1 MIDAVKTR
9 DRLVEEIRT
18 WINAK
23 NPNGKAVLGISG
35 GKDSTVVAGLL
46 VRALGADRVI
56 GVMMPNGTQKDIN
69 DSYRVFKALGIKE
82 WTVNIGGAFNSIVD
96 EVELNGIKCSDDA
109 KVNLQPKLRLAS
121 LYAILQSV
129 PNWGFVI
136 NTSNRSE
143 TYVGY
148 GTKWGDFGTGDV
160 SVLGN
165 YFVSEIFAIGDTMP
179 ELPYDL
185 VHKAPS
191 DGLWGDT
198 DEDRLGFTYDELEAY
213 IMTGTSGDTEKD
225 KKIARMHTNAK
236 HKLTNVPLLGEPT
249 I

>member
-1 MIDAVKTR
+1 M
-9 DRLVEEIRT
+9 
-18 WINAK
+18 
-23 NPNGKAVLGISG
+23 
-35 GKDSTVVAGLL
+35 
-46 VRALGADRVI
+46 
-56 GVMMPNGTQKDIN
+56 
-69 DSYRVFKALGIKE
+69 
-82 WTVNIGGAFNSIVD
+82 
-96 EVELNGIKCSDDA
+96 
-109 KVNLQPKLRLAS
+109 
-121 LYAILQSV
+121 
-129 PNWGFVI
+129 
-136 NTSNRSE
+136 
-143 TYVGY
+143 GY

-213 IMTGTSGDTEKD
+213 IMTGTSGDAEKD
-225 KKIARMHTNAK
+225 KKITRMHANAK